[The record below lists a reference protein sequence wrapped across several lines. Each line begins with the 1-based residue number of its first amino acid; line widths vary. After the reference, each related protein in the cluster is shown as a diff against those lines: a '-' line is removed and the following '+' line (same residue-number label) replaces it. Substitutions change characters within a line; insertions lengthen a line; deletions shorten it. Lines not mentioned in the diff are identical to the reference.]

1 VFWGGFR
8 LERHS
13 ETSKIERKWLESPIL
28 GEQVWQTVA
37 VMDKLTPEW
46 GIGNMKVD
54 LQELK
59 DSVDRELV
67 QLEKR
72 RTELQGRKEQIEAV
86 QRLVHEVGVPAEGSE
101 AAASDELPEESP
113 EPAKVGGEGRNWF
126 NRA

>member
-1 VFWGGFR
+1 
-8 LERHS
+8 
-13 ETSKIERKWLESPIL
+13 
-28 GEQVWQTVA
+28 
-37 VMDKLTPEW
+37 
-46 GIGNMKVD
+46 MKVD